1 MLHIITPRLQLREF
15 TLQDAPLLLAL
26 LTDPDFI
33 RNVSD
38 RGVHTLA
45 EAADY
50 LARGPI
56 LSYVQYGFG
65 LWCVERRT
73 DGLPIGMCGLIRRAG
88 LLDVDVGYALLP
100 AWRGQ
105 GHASEAASA
114 CVRYGLDSLQLERVV
129 AYVNADN
136 HASRRVLERAGLHQA
151 GQVLLPGTAQAVEL
165 YSSMPA

>member
-33 RNVSD
+33 RNIAD

-50 LARGPI
+50 LGRGPI

-65 LWCVERRT
+65 LWCVERRD
-73 DGLPIGMCGLIRRAG
+73 DGVAIGMCGLIQRAG
-88 LLDVDVGYALLP
+88 LVDIDVGYALLP
-100 AWRGQ
+100 AWRSQ
-105 GHASEAASA
+105 GYASEAAAA
-114 CVRYGLDSLQLERVV
+114 CVQYGLHSLQLARVV

-136 HASRRVLERAGLHQA
+136 GASRRVLEKAGLHPQ
-151 GQVLLPGTAQAVEL
+151 GTVLLPSAELPVQL
-165 YSSMPA
+165 YSTSPD